1 MRATPFL
8 YFKGDCESALQFYQA
23 CGLGKIFIQYGIY
36 IGGIKT

>member
-23 CGLGKIFIQYGIY
+23 CGLGKNRG
-36 IGGIKT
+36 TETN